1 MIRMSRYFD
10 LSSNHVLF
18 VGESAGELDR
28 SLMLP
33 VEAFTN
39 SGITEEMT
47 LVSQIFDCAKTIAQL
62 KLSEVALSLYSA
74 YILLQAGRNSI
85 KIFHKLFSRNE
96 KTSFESSLE
105 TQHCTVLI
113 PERPGLRNLDEIRK
127 LNTAVANSLEKEI
140 NKSQAG
146 SVGNIKEEAGTSAM
160 NVLSSKRHTLRLQ
173 LSSFKKVLIFK
184 LQGTQFP
191 PLGSVIKI

>member
-18 VGESAGELDR
+18 VGEPAGALDR

-33 VEAFTN
+33 VEAFTT
-39 SGITEEMT
+39 SGNTEEMT

-85 KIFHKLFSRNE
+85 NCIFPKLFSHN
-96 KTSFESSLE
+96 
-105 TQHCTVLI
+105 
-113 PERPGLRNLDEIRK
+113 
-127 LNTAVANSLEKEI
+127 
-140 NKSQAG
+140 
-146 SVGNIKEEAGTSAM
+146 
-160 NVLSSKRHTLRLQ
+160 
-173 LSSFKKVLIFK
+173 
-184 LQGTQFP
+184 
-191 PLGSVIKI
+191 

>member
-1 MIRMSRYFD
+1 MSRYFD

-85 KIFHKLFSRNE
+85 KIFRQLF
-96 KTSFESSLE
+96 F
-105 TQHCTVLI
+105 
-113 PERPGLRNLDEIRK
+113 
-127 LNTAVANSLEKEI
+127 NTL
-140 NKSQAG
+140 
-146 SVGNIKEEAGTSAM
+146 T
-160 NVLSSKRHTLRLQ
+160 R
-173 LSSFKKVLIFK
+173 
-184 LQGTQFP
+184 
-191 PLGSVIKI
+191 